1 MATYRYLYLS
11 FIYVEVCRL
20 CVVLV
25 GGNGT
30 EQDERV
36 PLAHC

>member
-1 MATYRYLYLS
+1 MATYQYLNLS
-11 FIYVEVCRL
+11 VICGVVCQL